1 MSAAEIADLAGALLL
16 LSGSVLAVIAGLGAL
31 RLPDL
36 LSRMH
41 AATKPQVFGLM
52 LLMSGLALTLRSL
65 AMTFALVLV
74 VAFQLVTAPIS
85 AHMLGRAGYRT
96 GKVDHSLMVADELT
110 DDLERAEKLD
120 ELDRLEAER
129 AERTQRQAVAEPSAS
144 PPDLGPGD
152 DSRTMSED
160 S

>member
-1 MSAAEIADLAGALLL
+1 MTAVEIADLVGAVFLLL
-16 LSGSVLAVIAGLGAL
+16 GSMLAVVAGLGAL

-36 LSRMH
+36 VSRMH

-52 LLMSGLALTLRSL
+52 LLMTGLALTLRSL

-85 AHMLGRAGYRT
+85 AHMLSRAGYRT
-96 GKVDHSLMVADELT
+96 GKVDAELMVVDELT
-110 DDLERAEKLD
+110 EDLERADKLD

-129 AERTQRQAVAEPSAS
+129 AEQEAERRERAERTDPESAARE
-144 PPDLGPGD
+144 PGD
-152 DSRTMSED
+152 ED
-160 S
+160 DGTR

>member
-1 MSAAEIADLAGALLL
+1 MSLTELADLVGALLL
-16 LSGSVLAVIAGLGAL
+16 LCGSVLALVAGLGAL

-36 LSRMH
+36 LARMH

-96 GKVDHSLMVADELT
+96 GKVDAELMVADELT
-110 DDLERAEKLD
+110 EDLERAERLD

-129 AERTQRQAVAEPSAS
+129 DQARTVAETGA
-144 PPDLGPGD
+144 PDHDRDTRTLRD
-152 DSRTMSED
+152 DD
-160 S
+160 